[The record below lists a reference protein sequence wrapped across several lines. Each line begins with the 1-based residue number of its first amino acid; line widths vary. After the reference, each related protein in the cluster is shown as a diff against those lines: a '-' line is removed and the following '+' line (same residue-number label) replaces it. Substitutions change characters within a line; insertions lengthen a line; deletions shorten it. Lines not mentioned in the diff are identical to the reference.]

1 MKKASKVPKEA
12 KAPKTKKKVSMMT
25 ALVMIALLPIVIT
38 SVLLT
43 FVSSQEMILSLE
55 SDVYHE
61 LGVAAEGL
69 REYYEN
75 EMKSTEDHMP
85 VYDHT
90 YVEGLLDNDIHQT
103 LFLEDVRYLTSI
115 TDSGNEAGRNEGTTA
130 NEAIWKTVS
139 EGNEYHEKGVVING
153 EQYYVKY
160 LPLMDESGSVVGM
173 AFAGKEEALVEKA
186 ILSAVTKQ
194 VIFAVIVVVVFAAL
208 MIVVAKKI
216 KEPLEIIDKNL
227 MLLSEG
233 QLTPYKTAKSNIK
246 EIDSIIQSRKK
257 LSTTLQEIV
266 AKVQNASEELL
277 KNGNELQ
284 TIATNTSGNA
294 EDISHAVEEMSKGAV
309 HMASD
314 IEHATEKVSDMG
326 NKIEGIVVGMNAL
339 DNMAGNMDTAGM
351 KAMDIIAMLDESNS
365 KTVEAIQIVAENVEA
380 TDRSVAE
387 ISSAVNLITEIADQT
402 NLLSLNASIEA
413 ARAGEAGKG
422 FAVVANEISTLADQS
437 NESGQKIEEILKN
450 LVEDSKRSIEKMNE
464 VKLLLQEQQE
474 HLKNT
479 QNEFSNVSNGIQH
492 TRNQSNQVDVQAK
505 DCDASRSSVI
515 DIISNLSAIS
525 QQNAA
530 STEQTTASME
540 ELTATINIV
549 TQQADS
555 VRDQAVELEEAMK
568 FFKL

>member
-1 MKKASKVPKEA
+1 MGKKFKEA
-12 KAPKTKKKVSMMT
+12 KTPKKQKDKKRISMMT
-25 ALVMIALLPIVIT
+25 ALILTGLIPTLLASAVITYVSSREMIAY
-38 SVLLT
+38 
-43 FVSSQEMILSLE
+43 LE
-55 SDVYHE
+55 EDVYHE
-61 LGVAAEGL
+61 LSVAAEGL
-69 REYYEN
+69 REFYEN
-75 EMKSTEDHMP
+75 EMSLTGDHMP
-85 VYDHT
+85 VYDHR
-90 YVEGLLDNDIHQT
+90 YIDGLLDNDIQLT
-103 LFLEDVRYLTSI
+103 LFMEDVRFLTSI
-115 TDSGNEAGRNEGTTA
+115 TDDSNPSGRNEGTA
-130 NEAIWKTVS
+130 ADEKIWNTVS
-139 EGNEYHEKGVVING
+139 QGNDYNEKNVVING
-153 EQYYVKY
+153 EKYYVQY
-160 LPLMDESGSVVGM
+160 LPLLDESGNVVGM
-173 AFAGKEEALVEKA
+173 TFAGKEESLVDQR
-186 ILSAVTKQ
+186 ILSAVSKQ
-194 VIFAVIVVVVFAAL
+194 IIFAILVVV
-208 MIVVAKKI
+208 ICCVAEIFIARKI
-216 KEPLEIIDKNL
+216 KEPLEIIAKNL
-227 MLLSEG
+227 QLLSEG
-233 QLTPYKTAKSNIK
+233 ELKPYKTAKSNIK
-246 EIDSIIQSRKK
+246 EIDSIIRSRLK
-257 LSTTLQEIV
+257 LSNALQEIV
-266 AKVQNASEELL
+266 ARVQSASEELL

-479 QNEFSNVSNGIQH
+479 QNEFSNVSTGIQH
-492 TRNQSNQVDVQAK
+492 TRSQSNQVDVQAK